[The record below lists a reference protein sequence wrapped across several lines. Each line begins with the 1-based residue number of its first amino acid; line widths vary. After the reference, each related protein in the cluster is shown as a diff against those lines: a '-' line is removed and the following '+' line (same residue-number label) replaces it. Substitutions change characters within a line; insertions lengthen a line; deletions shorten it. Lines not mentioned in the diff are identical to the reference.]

1 MGLYFIFIL
10 WGITLALIFT
20 SVIAIRLGK
29 GAISGAL
36 AVICI
41 ILVFPF
47 GIASIQIAYDMI
59 KGSIEASQHA
69 KLDAHKHKNSTE
81 QGAAAN
87 P

>member
-20 SVIAIRLGK
+20 CALAIRPGK
-29 GAISGAL
+29 GVISGAL
-36 AVICI
+36 ALICI
-41 ILVFPF
+41 ILLLPF
-47 GIASIQIAYDMI
+47 GIASIQISYDMI

-69 KLDAHKHKNSTE
+69 KLDAQKRKNSTE